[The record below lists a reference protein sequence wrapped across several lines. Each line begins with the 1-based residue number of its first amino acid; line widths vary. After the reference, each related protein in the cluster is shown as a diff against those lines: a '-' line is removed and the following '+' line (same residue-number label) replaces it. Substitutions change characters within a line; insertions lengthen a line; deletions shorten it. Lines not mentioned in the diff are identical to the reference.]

1 MYASCKSCKKIFPAA
16 PILLKK
22 RDSLTAASFWRRYFS
37 LMGCSKN
44 YIMYWGVY
52 EYYNTTT
59 LPKSVH
65 KFHKFS
71 SILLGTLYK

>member
-1 MYASCKSCKKIFPAA
+1 MDNKKELRIN
-16 PILLKK
+16 
-22 RDSLTAASFWRRYFS
+22 SFKQQFLFGEGIS
-37 LMGCSKN
+37 FLMGCSKN